1 MVIFAIF
8 VTLVILMLLRVPIAI
23 ALGMSTVAGLLVSG
37 IILEIIAQKIVS
49 SNNSF
54 PLLAIP
60 FFILAGEVM
69 STGGMSRRL
78 VNFAQALVGHLS
90 GGLGAVAIL
99 ASSFFA
105 ALSGSNAA
113 TVAAIGGVMN
123 EPMAEKGYRPA
134 FIAATIAAA
143 GVTGMIIPPSI
154 LLILY
159 GVVTGVSISDLFLA
173 GFLPGIV
180 ICISLLI
187 LNVFLTCREPTIEKA
202 LFKGG
207 AEIRKSFQEAF
218 WPLMMPVII
227 LTGIYGGIFTP
238 TEAAIVA
245 VAYGLLVGAAFRELT
260 WAALYK
266 AFLKA
271 VLSSAVVMFIM
282 NSAHVFAWLLTINQI
297 PQGISQYLAE
307 TASNQIVY
315 ILFVNIFLL
324 IVGCMMNAAAAI
336 VIFTSILYPAAM
348 AFGIDPLVFGI
359 IMVVNLSIGTV
370 TPPLGVDLFIASAIT
385 KVSIE
390 DIVKNVWPFILVL
403 IFDLLLISYYPPLS
417 TFLVRTFGG

>member
-1 MVIFAIF
+1 MIIASIF
-8 VTLVILMLLRVPIAI
+8 VTLVGLMALRVPIAV
-23 ALGMSTVAGLLVSG
+23 ALGLATVVGLLVSG
-37 IILEIIAQKIVS
+37 INLEIVALKIVS
-49 SNNSF
+49 SNDSF

-78 VNFAQALVGHLS
+78 VNFAQSLVGHMS

-123 EPMAEKGYRPA
+123 EPMTEKGYRPA

-173 GFLPGIV
+173 GFLPGVV
-180 ICISLLI
+180 ICVSMLI
-187 LNVFLTCREPTIEKA
+187 LNYLMTKREPQIEKVP
-202 LFKGG
+202 FEGSG
-207 AEIRKSFQEAF
+207 AVLKSFKAAF

-227 LTGIYGGIFTP
+227 LTGIYGGVFTP

-245 VAYGLLVGAAFRELT
+245 VAYGLVVGLAFRELT
-260 WAALYK
+260 AKTLYT
-266 AFLKA
+266 AFFKA
-271 VLSSAVVMFIM
+271 VLSSSVVMFIM

-307 TASNQIVY
+307 TASTQVVY

-324 IVGCMMNAAAAI
+324 VVGCMMNAAAAI

-348 AFGIDPLVFGI
+348 TFGIDPLVFGI

-385 KVSIE
+385 NVTIE
-390 DIVKNVWPFILVL
+390 DIVRNVWPFILVL
-403 IFDLLLISYYPPLS
+403 IFDLILISYYPPLS
-417 TFLVRTFGG
+417 TFLVGIFG

>member
-1 MVIFAIF
+1 MIIASIF
-8 VTLVILMLLRVPIAI
+8 VTLVVLMALRVPIAV
-23 ALGMSTVAGLLVSG
+23 ALGLATVAGLLVSG
-37 IILEIIAQKIVS
+37 INLEIVALKIVG
-49 SNNSF
+49 SNDSF

-78 VNFAQALVGHLS
+78 VNFAQSLVGHMS

-123 EPMAEKGYRPA
+123 DPMTEKGYRPA

-173 GFLPGIV
+173 GFLPGV
-180 ICISLLI
+180 LICISMLI
-187 LNVFLTCREPTIEKA
+187 LNYLMTKRETQIEKVS
-202 LFKGG
+202 FEGGG
-207 AEIRKSFQEAF
+207 AVLASFKSAF

-227 LTGIYGGIFTP
+227 LTGIYGGVFTP

-245 VAYGLLVGAAFRELT
+245 VAYGLVVGLAFRELKVK
-260 WAALYK
+260 ALYN
-266 AFLKA
+266 AFFKA
-271 VLSSAVVMFIM
+271 VLSSSVVMFIM

-307 TASNQIVY
+307 TASTQVIY

-324 IVGCMMNAAAAI
+324 VVGCMMNAAAAI

-348 AFGIDPLVFGI
+348 TFGIDPLVFGI

-385 KVSIE
+385 DVKIE
-390 DIVKNVWPFILVL
+390 DIVRNVWPFILVL
-403 IFDLLLISYYPPLS
+403 IFDLMLISYYPPLS
-417 TFLVRTFGG
+417 TFLVETFG

>member
-1 MVIFAIF
+1 MIIASIF
-8 VTLVILMLLRVPIAI
+8 VTLVVLMALRVPIAV
-23 ALGMSTVAGLLVSG
+23 ALGLATVAGLLVSG
-37 IILEIIAQKIVS
+37 INLEIVALKIVG
-49 SNNSF
+49 SNDSF

-78 VNFAQALVGHLS
+78 VNFAQSLVGHMS

-123 EPMAEKGYRPA
+123 DPMTEKGYRPA

-173 GFLPGIV
+173 GFLPGVV
-180 ICISLLI
+180 ICISMLI
-187 LNVFLTCREPTIEKA
+187 LNYLMTKREPQIEKVP
-202 LFKGG
+202 FEGGG
-207 AEIRKSFQEAF
+207 AVLASFKSAF

-227 LTGIYGGIFTP
+227 LTGIYGGVFTP

-245 VAYGLLVGAAFRELT
+245 VAYGLVVGLAFRELKVKT
-260 WAALYK
+260 LYN
-266 AFLKA
+266 AFFKA
-271 VLSSAVVMFIM
+271 VLSSSVVMFIM

-307 TASNQIVY
+307 TASTQVIY

-324 IVGCMMNAAAAI
+324 VVGCMMNAAAAI

-348 AFGIDPLVFGI
+348 TFGIDPLVFGI

-385 KVSIE
+385 DVKIE
-390 DIVKNVWPFILVL
+390 DIVRNVWPFIMVL

-417 TFLVRTFGG
+417 TFLVETFG

>member
-1 MVIFAIF
+1 MIIASVFI
-8 VTLVILMLLRVPIAI
+8 TLVVLMILRTPIAV
-23 ALGMSTVAGLLVSG
+23 ALGLSTVAGLLVSG
-37 IILEIIAQKIVS
+37 ISLEIVAQKIIA
-49 SNNSF
+49 SNDSF

-60 FFILAGEVM
+60 FFILAGEIM

-78 VNFAQALVGHLS
+78 VTFAQSLVGHLT

-123 EPMAEKGYRPA
+123 QPMSDKGYRPA
-134 FIAATIAAA
+134 YIAATIAAA

-159 GVVTGVSISDLFLA
+159 GVVTGVSISDLFIA
-173 GFLPGIV
+173 GFLPGV
-180 ICISLLI
+180 LICISLLI
-187 LNVFLTCREPTIEKA
+187 LNYVLAKREPEIQKEPFQGRSVVWASFKQA
-202 LFKGG
+202 LL
-207 AEIRKSFQEAF
+207 
-218 WPLMMPVII
+218 PLMMPVII

-238 TEAAIVA
+238 TEAAVA
-245 VAYGLLVGAAFRELT
+245 AVFYGLIVGAFYRELT
-260 WAALYK
+260 WGALYN
-266 AFLKA
+266 AFFKA
-271 VLSSAVVMFIM
+271 VLSTAIVMFIM
-282 NSAHVFAWLLTINQI
+282 NSAHVFAWLLTINQL
-297 PQGISQYLAE
+297 PQAISQYLADA
-307 TASNQIVY
+307 ASNKIIY

-324 IVGCMMNAAAAI
+324 IVGCMMNATAAI

-348 AFGIDPLVFGI
+348 SFGIDPLVFGI
-359 IMVVNLSIGTV
+359 IMAVNLSIGTV

-390 DIVKNVWPFILVL
+390 TIVRNIWPHILVL
-403 IFDLLLISYYPPLS
+403 IFNLLLISYYPPLS
-417 TFLVRTFGG
+417 TFLVNLIK

>member
-1 MVIFAIF
+1 MIVASIFI
-8 VTLVILMLLRVPIAI
+8 TLIVLMILRVPIAV
-23 ALGMSTVAGLLVSG
+23 ALGLSSVAGLLTSG
-37 IILEIIAQKIVS
+37 INLEIIAHKILA

-78 VNFAQALVGHLS
+78 VNFAQSLVGHLS
-90 GGLGAVAIL
+90 GGLGSVAIL
-99 ASSFFA
+99 ASTFFA
-105 ALSGSNAA
+105 AMSGSNAA

-123 EPMAEKGYRPA
+123 DSMTEKGYRPA
-134 FIAATIAAA
+134 FIAATVAAA

-180 ICISLLI
+180 ICISMLI
-187 LNVFLTCREPTIEKA
+187 LNWFLTRREPAIVKIPFQGTGEIKKT
-202 LFKGG
+202 FK
-207 AEIRKSFQEAF
+207 QAF

-238 TEAAIVA
+238 TEAAVVA
-245 VAYGLLVGAAFRELT
+245 VAYGLLVGAAFRELS
-260 WAALYK
+260 WGALYQ

-282 NSAHVFAWLLTINQI
+282 NSAHVFAWLLTINLI

-324 IVGCMMNAAAAI
+324 FVGCMINAAAAI

-348 AFGIDPLVFGI
+348 SFGIDPLVFGI

-385 KVSIE
+385 KVSME
-390 DIVKNVWPFILVL
+390 EIVKNVWPFILVL
-403 IFDLLLISYYPPLS
+403 IFDLLMISFYPPLS
-417 TFLVRTFGG
+417 TFLVTAFG

>member
-1 MVIFAIF
+1 MIIASIF
-8 VTLVILMLLRVPIAI
+8 VTLVVLMALRVPIAVS
-23 ALGMSTVAGLLVSG
+23 LGMATVAGLLVSQ
-37 IILEIIAQKIVS
+37 IPLEIVAQKIVS
-49 SNNSF
+49 SNDSF

-60 FFILAGEVM
+60 FFILAGEIM

-78 VNFAQALVGHLS
+78 VNFAQALVGHVS

-123 EPMAEKGYRPA
+123 RPMAENGYRPA

-173 GFLPGIV
+173 GFLPGIL
-180 ICISLLI
+180 ICISMLV
-187 LNVFLTCREPTIEKA
+187 LNYVVTKNEPQ
-202 LFKGG
+202 
-207 AEIRKSFQEAF
+207 IRKVPFQGGRAVWDAFKQAF

-238 TEAAIVA
+238 TEAAVA
-245 VAYGLLVGAAFRELT
+245 AGAYGLLVGLVFQEFTGR
-260 WAALYK
+260 ALYN
-266 AFLKA
+266 AFFKA
-271 VLSSAVVMFIM
+271 VLSTAIVMFIM

-297 PQGISQYLAE
+297 PQAISQYLAE
-307 TASNQIVY
+307 TASNQVLY

-324 IVGCMMNAAAAI
+324 LVGCIMNAAAAI

-348 AFGIDPLVFGI
+348 SFGIDPLVFGI

-390 DIVKNVWPFILVL
+390 AIVRNVWPFILVL

-417 TFLVRTFGG
+417 TFLVDVFG

>member
-1 MVIFAIF
+1 MIIASIF
-8 VTLVILMLLRVPIAI
+8 VTLVVLMALRVPIAV
-23 ALGMSTVAGLLVSG
+23 ALGLATVAGLLVSG
-37 IILEIIAQKIVS
+37 INLEIVALKIVG
-49 SNNSF
+49 SNDSF

-78 VNFAQALVGHLS
+78 VNFAQSLVGHMS

-123 EPMAEKGYRPA
+123 DPMTEKGYRPA

-173 GFLPGIV
+173 GFLPGV
-180 ICISLLI
+180 LICISMLI
-187 LNVFLTCREPTIEKA
+187 LNYLMTKREPQIEKVP
-202 LFKGG
+202 FEGGG
-207 AEIRKSFQEAF
+207 AVLASFKFAF

-227 LTGIYGGIFTP
+227 LTGIYGGVFTP

-245 VAYGLLVGAAFRELT
+245 VAYGLVVGLAFRELKVK
-260 WAALYK
+260 ALYN
-266 AFLKA
+266 AFFKA
-271 VLSSAVVMFIM
+271 VLSSSVVMFIM

-307 TASNQIVY
+307 TASTQVIY

-324 IVGCMMNAAAAI
+324 VVGCMMNAAAAI

-348 AFGIDPLVFGI
+348 TFGIDPLVFGI

-385 KVSIE
+385 DVKIE
-390 DIVKNVWPFILVL
+390 DIVRNVWPFILVL
-403 IFDLLLISYYPPLS
+403 TFDLMLISYYPPLS
-417 TFLVRTFGG
+417 TFLVETFG

>member
-1 MVIFAIF
+1 MIIASIF
-8 VTLVILMLLRVPIAI
+8 VTLVGLMILRVPIAV
-23 ALGMSTVAGLLVSG
+23 ALGLSTVAGLLVSG
-37 IILEIIAQKIVS
+37 INLEIIALKLVG

-78 VNFAQALVGHLS
+78 VNFAQSLVGHLS

-123 EPMAEKGYRPA
+123 EPMTEKGYRPA

-159 GVVTGVSISDLFLA
+159 GVVTGVSISYLFLA

-180 ICISLLI
+180 ICISMLI
-187 LNVFLTCREPTIEKA
+187 LNYFLTKREPQIERVP
-202 LFKGG
+202 FQGGG
-207 AEIRKSFQEAF
+207 AVWSSLKSAF

-245 VAYGLLVGAAFRELT
+245 VAYGLLVGLAFRELT
-260 WAALYK
+260 GKALYN

-271 VLSSAVVMFIM
+271 VLSSSVVMFIM
-282 NSAHVFAWLLTINQI
+282 NSAHIFAWLLTINQI
-297 PQGISQYLAE
+297 PQGVSRYLAE
-307 TASNQIVY
+307 TATNQIVY

-348 AFGIDPLVFGI
+348 SFGIDPLVFGI

-385 KVSIE
+385 KVTIE

-417 TFLVRTFGG
+417 TFLVNAFG

>member
-1 MVIFAIF
+1 MVVTAIF
-8 VTLVILMLLRVPIAI
+8 GTLFVLMLLRVPIAV
-23 ALGMSTVAGLLVSG
+23 ALGLACVAGLLVSD
-37 IILEIIAQKIVS
+37 ITLEIMALKIVA
-49 SNNSF
+49 SNDSF

-78 VNFAQALVGHLS
+78 VNFASALVGHLS

-123 EPMAEKGYRPA
+123 DPMTEKGYRPA

-180 ICISLLI
+180 ICISMLI
-187 LNVFLTCREPTIEKA
+187 LNWFLTKREPSIEKIPFQGSGEIWRT
-202 LFKGG
+202 FK
-207 AEIRKSFQEAF
+207 SAF

-227 LTGIYGGIFTP
+227 LSGIYGGVFTP
-238 TEAAIVA
+238 TEAAVVA
-245 VAYGLLVGAAFRELT
+245 VAYGLVVGAAFRELT
-260 WAALYK
+260 WAALYN
-266 AFLKA
+266 AFFKA
-271 VLSSAVVMFIM
+271 VLSTSVVMFIM
-282 NSAHVFAWLLTINQI
+282 NSAHVFAWLLTINMI

-348 AFGIDPLVFGI
+348 SFGIDPLVFGI

-403 IFDLLLISYYPPLS
+403 IFDLILISYYPPLS
-417 TFLVRTFGG
+417 TFLVKIFG